1 MAIVDRMFSSAM
13 GKRADLW
20 LFLLIIK
27 ANVTSFKK
35 EHVNSGWLE
44 SMFLDLVNSHL
55 VQNNLSFLYFLD
67 PTQTATFRKSEF
79 PDSHSIH
86 STSNVPNK
94 YQSPISLTIPAA
106 NKQVEG
112 MHMHALKIAVAGQVR
127 QKKWELQPPS
137 GDAHACANPIFILAL
152 TQVTTNLAHN
162 SYFNLLN
169 LTFIPICALTYPQPS
184 PQSSSNPNPHCTP
197 NPHLRLHLTP
207 ALTLP
212 PTLTPVFIQP
222 QPFLY
227 PPTLTPIF
235 IQPQPSLYFQPSSQ
249 ALSNPNPF
257 SISQR
262 SPQASSNPSPFSNP
276 NPHTRLLPMR
286 LELKSR

>member
-1 MAIVDRMFSSAM
+1 MAIVDRMFISVM

-67 PTQTATFRKSEF
+67 PSQTATFRKSEF

-112 MHMHALKIAVAGQVR
+112 LHMHALKIAVAGQVR

-169 LTFIPICALTYPQPS
+169 LTFIPTCALTYPQPS
-184 PQSSSNPNPHCTP
+184 PQSSSNPSPHCTP
-197 NPHLRLHLTP
+197 NPHPSLHPNPALSLSPNTYPRLH
-207 ALTLP
+207 
-212 PTLTPVFIQP
+212 PTLA
-222 QPFLY
+222 LSLS
-227 PPTLTPIF
+227 PTLTPIF
-235 IQPQPSLYFQPSSQ
+235 IQP
-249 ALSNPNPF
+249 
-257 SISQR
+257 
-262 SPQASSNPSPFSNP
+262 
-276 NPHTRLLPMR
+276 
-286 LELKSR
+286 